1 MLDSLIP
8 LLFAICQC
16 RLAIL
21 ALRRVEGRRARQLLV
36 LGILL
41 FEMAMAVGYACGY
54 SAMAARF
61 PFHATVVFAAI
72 SYSYLLLSAC
82 LAAVHAVV
90 EPVRKHL
97 SRDTDLGRRKALAIA
112 GNTLIAAPFAA
123 VGYGALIERTRFEV
137 RETDVP
143 LAGLPPDLDGLRI
156 LQLSDIH
163 LGIFLSERE
172 LAKVIDAAC
181 ELRPHVAFA
190 TGDFISSVGD
200 PLEACL
206 RQLARVKSDAG
217 VWGCLGNHEHYAR
230 VEDEATRLAARMGMC
245 ILRGEACGLRF
256 GNSLLNVAG
265 VDYQGIWQRERYL
278 AGAER
283 LVDSAAANVLLSHN
297 PDVFPVAAN
306 QGYSLVLAGH
316 THGGQVTIEILDQS
330 VNPARFYTKYVRG
343 LYRIGPAAEY
353 VTRGIGTIGI
363 PARLGAPPEI
373 TLIRL
378 RKA

>member
-1 MLDSLIP
+1 MVDFLIP
-8 LLFAICQC
+8 LFFAICQW
-16 RLAIL
+16 RLAVL
-21 ALRRVEGRRARQLLV
+21 ALRRAGGRRALAV
-36 LGILL
+36 LGIVL
-41 FEMAMAVGYACGY
+41 FEVVVAVGYACGY

-61 PFHATVVFAAI
+61 PFHGTTVFAAI

-97 SRDTDLGRRKALAIA
+97 GRDTDMARRRALAIT
-112 GNTLIAAPFAA
+112 GNTLLAAPFAA
-123 VGYGALIERTRFEV
+123 IGYGALIERTRFEV

-143 LAGLPPDLDGLRI
+143 LAGLPPDLDGLRM

-181 ELRPHVAFA
+181 ELRAHVAFA
-190 TGDFISSVGD
+190 TGDFISSIGD
-200 PLEACL
+200 PLEACI

-217 VWGCLGNHEHYAR
+217 VLGCLGNHEHYAA
-230 VEDEATRLAARMGMC
+230 VEDEATSLAARVGMR
-245 ILRGEACGLRF
+245 ILRGEACRLRF
-256 GNSLLNVAG
+256 GNAVLNVAG
-265 VDYQGIWQRERYL
+265 VDYQGISQRERYL

-283 LVDSAAANVLLSHN
+283 LIDPATCNVLLSHN
-297 PDVFPVAAN
+297 PDVFPVAAS

-316 THGGQVTIEILDQS
+316 THGGQVTIEILEQS

-343 LYRIGPAAEY
+343 LYRMGPAAEY